1 MEKERNSYKI
11 GIYLERAL
19 NQKKW
24 KISDL
29 AEASGID
36 KDMLQKYLV
45 NRRSPSYSSIE
56 IIANAMELP
65 VDYFIHDTF
74 DVPKEAIIQ
83 NEHGYEL
90 RAHIANSD
98 LMINIKKDDEK
109 SYIKAFKAL
118 QKMNIQIFNSLTPKG
133 KEKMILAMYRSLLD
147 DLYPIAFEE
156 KNKESF
162 WKYVFDDRG
171 YWETS
176 RDADKRTISMIK
188 SIVDDTIEK
197 LLDREDND
205 SEQMDTINDI
215 LSSTAVK
222 LNNIDKYNNNEE
234 NDE

>member
-74 DVPKEAIIQ
+74 DVPK
-83 NEHGYEL
+83 
-90 RAHIANSD
+90 
-98 LMINIKKDDEK
+98 
-109 SYIKAFKAL
+109 
-118 QKMNIQIFNSLTPKG
+118 
-133 KEKMILAMYRSLLD
+133 
-147 DLYPIAFEE
+147 
-156 KNKESF
+156 
-162 WKYVFDDRG
+162 
-171 YWETS
+171 
-176 RDADKRTISMIK
+176 
-188 SIVDDTIEK
+188 
-197 LLDREDND
+197 
-205 SEQMDTINDI
+205 
-215 LSSTAVK
+215 
-222 LNNIDKYNNNEE
+222 
-234 NDE
+234 